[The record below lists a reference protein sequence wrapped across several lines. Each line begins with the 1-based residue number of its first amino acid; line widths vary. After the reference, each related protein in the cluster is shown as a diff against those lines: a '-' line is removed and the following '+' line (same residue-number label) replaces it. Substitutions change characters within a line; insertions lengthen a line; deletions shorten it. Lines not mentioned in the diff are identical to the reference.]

1 MGWEKF
7 KQGRKIVPAYNIP
20 GDGELDLLE
29 VEGGWVG
36 PFEKNSWVASEN
48 SPSEDPHI
56 LAPGRG
62 PRVSSPESPLRWRLV
77 SSVC

>member
-1 MGWEKF
+1 M
-7 KQGRKIVPAYNIP
+7 PAYNIP
-20 GDGELDLLE
+20 GDGEFDLLE

-36 PFEKNSWVASEN
+36 PFVKKSWAASEN